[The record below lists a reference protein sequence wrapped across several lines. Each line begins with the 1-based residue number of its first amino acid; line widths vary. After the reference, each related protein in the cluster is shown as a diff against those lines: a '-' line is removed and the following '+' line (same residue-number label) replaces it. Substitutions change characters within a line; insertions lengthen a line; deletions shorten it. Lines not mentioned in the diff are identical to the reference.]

1 MSDSVETA
9 SVWRGERGKEGSK
22 GVLFGRPLW
31 AAWILGALMIP
42 ALLSGANVYGV
53 GHGGGYPLFDLGA
66 METSPFPSDLWTVRD
81 RSQITDVRVALPKPD
96 CTVRPSDCQDI
107 DVLNTLD
114 GFNLQ
119 PRIAV
124 PFSEAIDP
132 SSVTSDTVVLLA
144 IDDDDTRNS
153 GDDDRLGGNGD
164 DNDVARIGIN
174 WIVWDPA
181 TMTLFVEP
189 DQLLAQATRHA
200 LIVTTGVLD
209 ASGNP
214 VGKSP
219 EFAAFL
225 RGESNDDEED
235 DDDDDDRGFGDRR
248 SHRYREA
255 IEDALDAAR
264 HAGISK
270 HDIAVASVFTTQ
282 SITGAMS
289 RIRDYVR
296 SLPAPVA
303 DFGLGP
309 GGARTL
315 FSLPSVKAIAFIQH
329 TGVSPPAFTTVNI
342 NMNAFAFV
350 PGAVGSIAYGRV
362 ASPSFLRPDATFNIV
377 GTEVGVPPVMGTG
390 DLYFNLQLPS
400 GPMPADGWPVAMIGM
415 GGNNNKEE
423 FPTLLAP
430 TLAKYGIATMTMN
443 PVARGR
449 GPLGMNRVTMLDNSA
464 ITFLAGGRGVD
475 ADGNN
480 IIGPQEGDDPP
491 APFLLMG
498 RRDATKQT
506 IIDHMVLARA
516 VQLGM
521 DVDGDGAPDLDGD
534 RMYFLGWS
542 FGAQFGA
549 PLVGLEPAFR
559 ASVLNAPGGPFV
571 DLRRFGNVQGRNI
584 LGAVLAARTP
594 SLINV
599 GGANP
604 LAFNEN
610 LPLRDQPPLVN
621 TVVGAIAIQEYIDRS
636 EWAMQSSDAVPY
648 AQHLR
653 TVPQNDEG
661 RDDDDWDDDDGDDE
675 DDDARVR
682 GVLIQMAK
690 GDQTVPNPTNSAV
703 VRAGGLE
710 AQTTYYR
717 HDLACAANPCLT
729 AARKNPHPFLTQG
742 VVTDAYFAAISRGAQ
757 EQAAQ
762 FLASDGVVVIH
773 PTPTGFFEVPI
784 VLPLPEAQNFIP

>member
-1 MSDSVETA
+1 MSDSIETA
-9 SVWRGERGKEGSK
+9 SVWRSARRNEGKGSK
-22 GVLFGRPLW
+22 GLPLGRAWW
-31 AAWILGALMIP
+31 ALWILAALMIP
-42 ALLSGANVYGV
+42 ALAGVANA
-53 GHGGGYPLFDLGA
+53 HGNPAAGTYPRFELGA
-66 METSPFPSDLWTVRD
+66 MDTSPFPSNLWTVRD
-81 RSQITDVRVALPKPD
+81 HDQITGLRVSLIKPD
-96 CTVRPSDCQDI
+96 CSVRLSDCEDI
-107 DVLNTLD
+107 DILNTLD

-119 PRIAV
+119 PRIAI
-124 PFSEAIDP
+124 PFSGAIDP
-132 SSVTSDTVVLLA
+132 NSVSSDTVFLLA
-144 IDDDDTRNS
+144 IDD
-153 GDDDRLGGNGD
+153 GDDDDRGWDRDRSLD
-164 DNDVARIGIN
+164 DARRIGIN
-174 WIVWDPA
+174 WIVWDPS
-181 TMTLFVEP
+181 TLTLFVES
-189 DQLLAQATRHA
+189 DQLLTQATRYA
-200 LIVTTGVLD
+200 LLVTTGVLD

-255 IEDALDAAR
+255 IEDAWEAAR

-350 PGAVGSIAYGRV
+350 QGAVGSIAYGRV

-430 TLAKYGIATMTMN
+430 TLAKYGIATMTMT

-449 GPLGMNRVTMLDNSA
+449 GPLGMNRVTMLDNPA
-464 ITFLAGGRGVD
+464 IPFLAGGRGVD

-491 APFLLMG
+491 APYLLMG

-516 VQLGM
+516 VQMGI
-521 DVDGDGAPDLDGD
+521 DVDGDGAQDLDGD

-621 TVVGAIAIQEYIDRS
+621 TVVGAIAIQEYIDPS
-636 EWAMQSSDAVPY
+636 EWAMQSTDAVPY

-682 GVLIQMAK
+682 GVLI
-690 GDQTVPNPTNSAV
+690 
-703 VRAGGLE
+703 
-710 AQTTYYR
+710 
-717 HDLACAANPCLT
+717 H
-729 AARKNPHPFLTQG
+729 
-742 VVTDAYFAAISRGAQ
+742 
-757 EQAAQ
+757 
-762 FLASDGVVVIH
+762 
-773 PTPTGFFEVPI
+773 
-784 VLPLPEAQNFIP
+784 